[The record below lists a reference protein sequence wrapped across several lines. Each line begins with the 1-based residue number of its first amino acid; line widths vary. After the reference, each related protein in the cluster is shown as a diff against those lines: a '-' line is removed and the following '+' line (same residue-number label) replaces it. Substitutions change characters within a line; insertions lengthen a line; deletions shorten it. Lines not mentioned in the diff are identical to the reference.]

1 MKPKVV
7 IMLGP
12 TGVGKS
18 AVAVEVASVVGGEI
32 INADSQ
38 QVYRF
43 MDIGAA
49 KPPRERRERV
59 RHHLMDIVD
68 PDEEFNAALF
78 REVALR
84 SAREIWSRGKRVILC
99 GGTGLY
105 IRAFIH
111 GLFSGV
117 PKDGEIR
124 GRLKHEIEKNG
135 LASVYERLGQ
145 VDPEATTWI
154 HPNDHQRIVRAL
166 EVLELTGK
174 KMSEW
179 QKEHAFKE
187 DLFKTLKIGVNRDRQ
202 ELYELINRR
211 CDEMMANGFV
221 NEVSSLMAKGY
232 GLHLKPLQSVGYRHM
247 GLYLSGAMTLEDAL
261 ALMKRDSRRLA
272 KRQLT
277 WFRGDKEIL
286 WFHPERERDK
296 ILRTAKE
303 FLDEISD
310 AHAG

>member
-1 MKPKVV
+1 MKPKLV
-7 IMLGP
+7 IILGP

-18 AVAVEVASVVGGEI
+18 EVAVGVALEVGGEI

-38 QVYRF
+38 QVYRY

-49 KPPRERRERV
+49 KPALELRQKVPHR
-59 RHHLMDIVD
+59 LIDIVD
-68 PDEEFNAALF
+68 PNEEFNAALF
-78 REVALR
+78 REMALEC
-84 SAREIWSRGKRVILC
+84 ARDIWARGKKVILC

-105 IRAFIH
+105 IRAFTR
-111 GLFSGV
+111 GLFHGV
-117 PKDGEIR
+117 PRNPEIR
-124 GRLKHEIEKNG
+124 ERLKHEIEKKG
-135 LASVYERLGQ
+135 PASVYERLGQ

-154 HPNDHQRIVRAL
+154 HPNDRQRIIRAL

-174 KMSEW
+174 KMSDW
-179 QKEHAFKE
+179 QREHAFKE
-187 DLFKTLKIGVNRDRQ
+187 DPFETLKIGVNRERQ
-202 ELYELINRR
+202 ELYEMINRR
-211 CDEMMANGFV
+211 CEEMVADGIV
-221 NEVSSLMAKGY
+221 EEVKGLMAKGY
-232 GLHLKPLQSVGYRHM
+232 SLELKPLQSVGYRHM

-261 ALMKRDSRRLA
+261 ALMKRDTRRLA

-277 WFRGDKEIL
+277 WFRADKEIR

>member
-1 MKPKVV
+1 
-7 IMLGP
+7 
-12 TGVGKS
+12 
-18 AVAVEVASVVGGEI
+18 
-32 INADSQ
+32 
-38 QVYRF
+38 
-43 MDIGAA
+43 
-49 KPPRERRERV
+49 
-59 RHHLMDIVD
+59 
-68 PDEEFNAALF
+68 
-78 REVALR
+78 
-84 SAREIWSRGKRVILC
+84 
-99 GGTGLY
+99 
-105 IRAFIH
+105 
-111 GLFSGV
+111 
-117 PKDGEIR
+117 
-124 GRLKHEIEKNG
+124 
-135 LASVYERLGQ
+135 
-145 VDPEATTWI
+145 
-154 HPNDHQRIVRAL
+154 
-166 EVLELTGK
+166 LELTGK

-232 GLHLKPLQSVGYRHM
+232 GLHLKPMQSVGYRHM